1 MNALEKYYVKYRY
14 KQKNYLMAE
23 SGSEN
28 SSDNC
33 PICRCPMISGE
44 SCVTTICNHEYHF
57 NCFMRMA
64 NTSDTCAICRSSLYP
79 IEENSTIE
87 TQPQEDGDSARTRG
101 IGTSSTEVIEIEVR
115 PADLVGLRQH
125 VQSRLAEARRG
136 RARGTED
143 DDDINILGFEEDS
156 DLRFSRLTFSIFQS
170 CEQGE
175 LARVRSIIGEE
186 DEMKY
191 AVDDDNNTLVHEA
204 VFSDSEP
211 LLRYLINDLNLPVN
225 CTNRDGMTPLH
236 FAAYAKSARTAN
248 LLINCGAFVDPR
260 DDSGKTPLMVACQ
273 KNDNPMCLML
283 LDKGASVRNID
294 KLGESALHHASRGR
308 CLACI
313 RTLIRQPREDLDCQN
328 FIGDTPLHTACQAG
342 SHTAVRFMLT
352 GGADPDIKNRS
363 GDMPINLVSRE
374 NSRLRSL
381 IQRHSSM

>member
-1 MNALEKYYVKYRY
+1 ME
-14 KQKNYLMAE
+14 E
-23 SGSEN
+23 SGNEN
-28 SSDNC
+28 SSNIC
-33 PICRCPMISGE
+33 AICRCPMASGE

-64 NTSDTCAICRSSLYP
+64 NTSDTCAICRASLYP
-79 IEENSTIE
+79 VEETTTE
-87 TQPQEDGDSARTRG
+87 TETEESARTREV
-101 IGTSSTEVIEIEVR
+101 GTSSEVIEIEVR
-115 PADLVGLRQH
+115 PEDLEGLRQH
-125 VQSRLAEARRG
+125 VQSRLAAARRS
-136 RARGTED
+136 RTHDTD
-143 DDDINILGFEEDS
+143 DDDINLLGFEEDS

-170 CEQGE
+170 CEQGQ
-175 LARVRSIIGEE
+175 LARVRSIISEE

-236 FAAYAKSARTAN
+236 FAAYAKSTRTAN

-260 DDSGKTPLMVACQ
+260 DDSGKTPIMIACQ

-283 LDKGASVRNID
+283 LDKGASVRSID
-294 KLGESALHHASRGR
+294 KMGESALHHASRGR
-308 CLACI
+308 CLSCI

-363 GDMPINLVSRE
+363 GDTPINLVSRE